1 MLKDY
6 SEYLVDCPFEEITL
20 EVNMNLFVILEMQ

>member
-6 SEYLVDCPFEEITL
+6 SEYLVDCPNEDIIL
-20 EVNMNLFVILEMQ
+20 EVDMNLFVVLEM